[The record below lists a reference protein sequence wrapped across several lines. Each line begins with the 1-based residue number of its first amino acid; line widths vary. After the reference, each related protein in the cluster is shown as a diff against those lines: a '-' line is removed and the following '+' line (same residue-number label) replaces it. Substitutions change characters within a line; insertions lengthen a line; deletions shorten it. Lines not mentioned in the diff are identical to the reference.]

1 MPQISD
7 RPTAPLL
14 FRRGA
19 ALLGGATLLLSA
31 AACGDDEGVDIAE
44 EAEGQEAGA
53 VAEELQGVDVCELLD
68 EEELGGIFGDTVED
82 ATGSAEEEG
91 GTMQTCMWTAPGDQL
106 LVSVVLHAD
115 EEATGDQLFEQISG
129 QVDIDQEG
137 GGYERVE
144 VGDQAIWNEGMLI
157 FRYGDAVFQ
166 VSAVEELHQAE
177 ELAEQLKDA
186 V

>member
-7 RPTAPLL
+7 RPTVPLL

-19 ALLGGATLLLSA
+19 ALLGGATLLLGA
-31 AACGDDEGVDIAE
+31 AACGDDEGE
-44 EAEGQEAGA
+44 EATEETEGQVAGA
-53 VAEELQGVDVCELLD
+53 DAGELQAVDVCELLD

-115 EEATGDQLFEQISG
+115 EDASGDQLFEQISE

-137 GGYERVE
+137 GGYEQVE
-144 VGDQAIWNEGMLI
+144 AGDQAIWNEGMLI
-157 FRYGDAVFQ
+157 FQYGDAVFQ
-166 VSAVEELHQAE
+166 VSSVEELHQAE
-177 ELAEQLKDA
+177 ELAEHLMDA